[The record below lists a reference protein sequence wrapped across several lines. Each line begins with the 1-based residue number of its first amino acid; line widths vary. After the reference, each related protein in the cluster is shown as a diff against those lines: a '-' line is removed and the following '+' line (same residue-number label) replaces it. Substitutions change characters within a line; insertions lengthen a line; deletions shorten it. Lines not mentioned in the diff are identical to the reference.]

1 MNIKI
6 MARGIGYLLVA
17 GGLLGA
23 AIASEQSAISDRG
36 NLED

>member
-17 GGLLGA
+17 GGLLRRRNCV
-23 AIASEQSAISDRG
+23 EQSAISDRG